1 VPVSRNEW
9 GQYELFVYSDDG
21 GHLAVI
27 VALVRPASA
36 ASFYQ
41 ERFPAVLAIRS
52 VDAGVAIRQVRRD
65 SQ

>member
-1 VPVSRNEW
+1 VC
-9 GQYELFVYSDDG
+9 SDDG

-27 VALVRPASA
+27 VVLVRPASA

-52 VDAGVAIRQVRRD
+52 VDAGVAIKADR
-65 SQ
+65 